1 MASIFTRFTCR
12 KSQLF
17 KLSALSAAFAIM
29 GCNADN
35 LASLRVIHASPDAPE
50 VNVNVNRRSVI
61 SGLDYAQSSGNQ
73 WVLPGNRSVMVDAV
87 LPNGE
92 QTVISV
98 PKFKFDKGQQYNI
111 IAVDRVAD
119 IAPLVVAS
127 SSVTPTASEVSLS
140 IVHASPD
147 APAVDVYL
155 SAPGTDVL
163 SESVMPNFT
172 FDFKDPAFDVGAV
185 PASQYDITVMLAGTK
200 TVAYDIASVDLSP
213 FSGQS
218 LLVAALSTTNATQQA
233 ASPIKLLVA
242 TDDAQVTLL
251 DQDTVSGV
259 RVAHLSPDA
268 DEAANGAVEVL
279 VTNGA
284 LGVSDL
290 ELIDAFS
297 YTELAPP
304 LGNPPFPLT
313 ADGQYV
319 LAPVSDD
326 YTFDVAVDEGPV
338 VFTSEVTELTQG
350 SEVTVI
356 AGGNVLSTPGFD
368 LFLTEDDNR
377 SVITQASVKI
387 AHFAPAAGTVDVFVT
402 PAGAYTVADVQAGH
416 AGEPLLDGFAYSE
429 ITDYVDVVPGDYD
442 VRIVPEATGVV
453 AINQEGLTL
462 SPGLVATAIARQP
475 NSAGSPSGEPN
486 DFGLVL
492 LVP

>member
-1 MASIFTRFTCR
+1 
-12 KSQLF
+12 
-17 KLSALSAAFAIM
+17 
-29 GCNADN
+29 
-35 LASLRVIHASPDAPE
+35 
-50 VNVNVNRRSVI
+50 
-61 SGLDYAQSSGNQ
+61 
-73 WVLPGNRSVMVDAV
+73 
-87 LPNGE
+87 
-92 QTVISV
+92 
-98 PKFKFDKGQQYNI
+98 
-111 IAVDRVAD
+111 
-119 IAPLVVAS
+119 
-127 SSVTPTASEVSLS
+127 
-140 IVHASPD
+140 
-147 APAVDVYL
+147 
-155 SAPGTDVL
+155 
-163 SESVMPNFT
+163 MPNFT